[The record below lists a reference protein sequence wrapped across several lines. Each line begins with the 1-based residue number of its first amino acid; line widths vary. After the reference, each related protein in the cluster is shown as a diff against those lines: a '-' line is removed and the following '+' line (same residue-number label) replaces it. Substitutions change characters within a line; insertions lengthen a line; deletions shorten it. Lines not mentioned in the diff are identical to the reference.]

1 MSPQEAAVPT
11 PRDRMARVGTFVVFA
26 VQGLSLATV
35 LTQVE
40 TQQSEHGLDTGELTL
55 ILLIVPV
62 LAGVGSL
69 AAGALAARR
78 GSRWL
83 LRLAQPGVAAA
94 VVATGLAPTVP
105 VLLAAL
111 VAFGLGVG
119 AVDAGMNMQGVA
131 IERRYGR
138 AILNGFHCMGSAAAL
153 AGALWAVLAARL
165 ELGLALT
172 TALPMTLAVAACLAS
187 GPLLC
192 PPDDDPRAASTQG
205 PRATSARVRPEDG
218 PRAVRPPWRP
228 IVPLCLAMGFLYVG
242 DAAVSNFS
250 AVYMAAALQAPPAGV
265 ALAYTAYQAATLAV
279 RLCGDLAVR
288 RFGPAAVVRFGGVL
302 ATLGFAGVVLA
313 PTVTTAVVAFG
324 LTGVG
329 LSVVAP
335 QAFSAAGR
343 LDPAGSGVAVARV
356 NLFNYVGFVVGAA
369 AVGALADL
377 ADPKTAFAVPMV
389 LAAAVVLLARGF
401 APRTGERDARFAG

>member
-1 MSPQEAAVPT
+1 MPT

-40 TQQSEHGLDTGELTL
+40 TQQTKHHLDTGELTL

-83 LRLAQPGVAAA
+83 LRLAQPTVAVA
-94 VVATGLAPTVP
+94 VVATGFAPTVP

-111 VAFGLGVG
+111 VLFGLGVG

-138 AILNGFHCMGSAAAL
+138 AVLNGFHCMGSAAAL

-165 ELGLALT
+165 ELGLAVT
-172 TALPMTLAVAACLAS
+172 TALPMALAVAGCVAS

-192 PPDDDPRAASTQG
+192 PPEDDLRAAST
-205 PRATSARVRPEDG
+205 PVRL
-218 PRAVRPPWRP
+218 PWRP

-250 AVYMAAALQAPPAGV
+250 AVYMADALKAPPAGV

-279 RLCGDLAVR
+279 RLCGDLVVR
-288 RFGPAAVVRFGGVL
+288 RFGPAAVVGFGGVL
-302 ATLGFAGVVLA
+302 ATLGFAGVVAA
-313 PTVTTAVVAFG
+313 PTVTAAVVAFG

-356 NLFNYVGFVVGAA
+356 NLFNYVGFVAGAA
-369 AVGALADL
+369 AVGGLADL
-377 ADPKTAFAVPMV
+377 TDPKTAFAVPMA

-401 APRTGERDARFAG
+401 APRTTRFTG